1 MKRDKKLGMEIPE
14 NDEERMWFNLKS
26 KLEQESKEIEDS
38 LKPKNRRL
46 QLEKSRTLLKINK
59 DLIKECEKHLK

>member
-38 LKPKNRRL
+38 LKPKNRRM